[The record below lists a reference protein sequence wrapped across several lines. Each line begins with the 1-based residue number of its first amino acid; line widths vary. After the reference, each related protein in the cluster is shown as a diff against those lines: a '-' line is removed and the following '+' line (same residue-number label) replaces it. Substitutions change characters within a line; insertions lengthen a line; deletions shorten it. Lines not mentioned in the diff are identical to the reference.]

1 MLGSDSLMS
10 QVTPVLLHLVEI
22 LVMALIQNV
31 KMFVLDGIYNT
42 ELNLDFSMVHGLL
55 LDSGVLCMALH
66 I

>member
-10 QVTPVLLHLVEI
+10 QVTPVLLHLIEI

-42 ELNLDFSMVHGLL
+42 ELNPDFSMVHGLL
-55 LDSGVLCMALH
+55 LDAGVLCMALH

>member
-55 LDSGVLCMALH
+55 LDAGVLCMALH

>member
-1 MLGSDSLMS
+1 MLGSDSFMS

-55 LDSGVLCMALH
+55 LDAGVLCMALH